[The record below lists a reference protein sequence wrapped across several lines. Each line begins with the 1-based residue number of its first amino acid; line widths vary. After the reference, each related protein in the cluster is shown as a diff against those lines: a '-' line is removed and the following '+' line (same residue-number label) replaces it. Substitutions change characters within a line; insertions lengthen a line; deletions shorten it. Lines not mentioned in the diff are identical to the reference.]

1 MPPIP
6 SARSTP
12 SFRKTSTSRGL
23 DGLHPNTPVDKERD
37 QDNTETGLTIVGETG
52 YLPLK
57 SRKKS
62 TAEKISDT
70 GFLLYTLEDSNKLP
84 KILKPKKKVS
94 KGSKRKKISTTDQ
107 NNNSIKDGQEVDMIN
122 RLAAIGANNG
132 NSEDSGANDEGE
144 FYNKYGLDLRRD
156 FSKSFTCNCRETTKN
171 KVIAAVQSQKGDSL
185 HKLELEAK

>member
-37 QDNTETGLTIVGETG
+37 QTNTESGLTIVGETG

-94 KGSKRKKISTTDQ
+94 KGSKRKKISTFDQ
-107 NNNSIKDGQEVDMIN
+107 NNNSIKESQEEDMKA
-122 RLAAIGANNG
+122 RLEAIEANKA
-132 NSEDSGANDEGE
+132 NSEDSGANEEGD
-144 FYNKYGLDLRRD
+144 FYNKYGLDLKRD
-156 FSKSFTCNCRETTKN
+156 FSKSSTCICRETTKN
-171 KVIAAVQSQKGDSL
+171 KVIAAVQSKKRDSSS
-185 HKLELEAK
+185 